1 MLFALIC
8 RLFESIVF
16 LSPTEAFLDW
26 YFAQAINKS
35 ADVCVLPCLLILDLC
50 FLAMQRTVSVMT
62 LCNWV
67 FMHWQAYLIC
77 ILKICA
83 CCSCCG
89 VQSNV
94 DVVKG
99 FRVSCGETKTP
110 GASSSEQILFPC
122 KQMSFEYSLLLFP
135 CYLCMMYLLLHS
147 KETLCHECSCYDRC
161 LDFGLVQ
168 TCILIPVCC
177 APGSELAW
185 SALVMP
191 QGIPAA
197 SKQVWWEPVAVWVPL
212 PAGLSSAVWFFQG
225 SQTQCLQSSCTPV
238 GISWLKASKDIAL

>member
-50 FLAMQRTVSVMT
+50 FLAMQRTISVMT

-110 GASSSEQILFPC
+110 VLRHLNRFCSRASKCHLNIHSSSFHVTSVWCTCCCIAKKLF
-122 KQMSFEYSLLLFP
+122 
-135 CYLCMMYLLLHS
+135 
-147 KETLCHECSCYDRC
+147 
-161 LDFGLVQ
+161 
-168 TCILIPVCC
+168 
-177 APGSELAW
+177 
-185 SALVMP
+185 VM
-191 QGIPAA
+191 
-197 SKQVWWEPVAVWVPL
+197 
-212 PAGLSSAVWFFQG
+212 SAVAMTDAWILGWFRPVFWFL
-225 SQTQCLQSSCTPV
+225 CAVLQAQ
-238 GISWLKASKDIAL
+238 SWREVLLWCPKASLQLLNKCGENL